1 VVVDVAAGVEVVEVV
16 AVVDVV
22 VVAAAVTEAAAHR
35 GAAAVIVEWM
45 QFLAHR
51 QMKEIGPRTAI
62 ELGPFIPL
70 IADLR

>member
-1 VVVDVAAGVEVVEVV
+1 MDVAAGVEVV

-45 QFLAHR
+45 QFLA
-51 QMKEIGPRTAI
+51 IGAGNGRI
-62 ELGPFIPL
+62 RPL
-70 IADLR
+70 ADSKRAAQYNAA